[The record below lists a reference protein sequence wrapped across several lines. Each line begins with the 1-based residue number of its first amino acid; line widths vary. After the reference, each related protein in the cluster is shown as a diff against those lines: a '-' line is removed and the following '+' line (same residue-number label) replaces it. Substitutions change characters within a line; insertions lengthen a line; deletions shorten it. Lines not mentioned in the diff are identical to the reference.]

1 MRRFVQAFADADQL
15 ASALP
20 AAIAQAVA
28 EGTARYNIAKGKPAR
43 VVTMSD
49 NRVVV
54 LSEMIWGLVPRWS
67 KEPVTPYTTV
77 TARVDRAPKSRI
89 FAQAWQTRRCLVPM
103 SGYFKWDRQ
112 RKPPWPHFIQRRDGG
127 ALLAAGLWEEWKG
140 EEGLS
145 LLSFTLLTAPNPA
158 IPAPLTQD
166 GPVFLE
172 GAPAVRWL
180 SGALSSP
187 RSLLRHA
194 QQPVLESYTVSR
206 AIAGTDVDAYT
217 LLEPVDP
224 EAEAALSMHPGED
237 EDPWDEE

>member
-1 MRRFVQAFADADQL
+1 MRRFVQAIAGVDQL
-15 ASALP
+15 TSALP
-20 AAIAQAVA
+20 AAIAQAVVD
-28 EGTARYNIAKGKPAR
+28 TPARYNITKGQPAR

-49 NRVVV
+49 DSVVV

-67 KEPVTPYTTV
+67 KEPATPYTTV

-112 RKPPWPHFIQRRDGG
+112 RMPPWPHFIQRRDGG
-127 ALLAAGLWEEWKG
+127 VLMAAGLWEEWKG
-140 EEGLS
+140 EEGSS

-158 IPAPLTQD
+158 IPVPLTQD
-166 GPVFLE
+166 GPVFLD
-172 GAPAVRWL
+172 GAPALRWL
-180 SGALSSP
+180 SGSLSSP

-194 QQPVLESYTVSR
+194 QRPVLESYPVSR
-206 AIAGTDVDAYT
+206 AIAKTDVDAYT

-224 EAEAALSMHPGED
+224 EAEAALSMHPRED

>member
-1 MRRFVQAFADADQL
+1 MRRFVQAIADVDQL
-15 ASALP
+15 TSALP
-20 AAIAQAVA
+20 ASIAQAVVDA
-28 EGTARYNIAKGKPAR
+28 PARYNIAKGKPAH
-43 VVTMSD
+43 VVTMSN
-49 NRVVV
+49 NRMVV

-67 KEPVTPYTTV
+67 KEPATPYTTI
-77 TARVDRAPKSRI
+77 TARADRAPKSRI

-127 ALLAAGLWEEWKG
+127 ALLAAGLWEEWNG
-140 EEGLS
+140 EEGAS

-172 GAPAVRWL
+172 GAPAERWL
-180 SGALSSP
+180 SGSLSSP

-194 QQPVLESYTVSR
+194 QRPVLESYTVSR
-206 AIAGTDVDAYT
+206 MIAKTDVDAYT

-224 EAEAALSMHPGED
+224 DAEAALSMHPEED
-237 EDPWDEE
+237 ENPWNEE

>member
-1 MRRFVQAFADADQL
+1 MRRFVQAIADADQL
-15 ASALP
+15 GSALP
-20 AAIAQAVA
+20 ATIAQAVVDA
-28 EGTARYNIAKGKPAR
+28 PARYNIAKGKPAR

-49 NRVVV
+49 DRVMV
-54 LSEMIWGLVPRWS
+54 LNEMIWGLVPRWS
-67 KEPVTPYTTV
+67 KEPATPYTTV
-77 TARVDRAPKSRI
+77 TARVDRALKSRI

-140 EEGLS
+140 EDGAS

-180 SGALSSP
+180 SGSLSSP
-187 RSLLRHA
+187 RSLLRRA
-194 QQPVLESYTVSR
+194 QRPVLESYTVSR
-206 AIAGTDVDAYT
+206 EIAKTDVDAYT

-224 EAEAALSMHPGED
+224 EAEAALSMHPRED

>member
-1 MRRFVQAFADADQL
+1 MRRFVQAIAGVDQL
-15 ASALP
+15 TSALP

-28 EGTARYNIAKGKPAR
+28 DTPARYNIAKGKPAH
-43 VVTMSD
+43 VVPLSAA
-49 NRVVV
+49 RVVV
-54 LSEMIWGLVPRWS
+54 LREMIWGLVPRWS
-67 KEPVTPYTTV
+67 KEPATPYTTV
-77 TARVDRAPKSRI
+77 TARVDRASKSRI
-89 FAQAWQTRRCLVPM
+89 FAQAWQERRCLVPM

-127 ALLAAGLWEEWKG
+127 VLMAAGLWEEWKG
-140 EEGLS
+140 EEGSS

-180 SGALSSP
+180 SGSLSSP

-194 QQPVLESYTVSR
+194 QRPLLESYTVSR
-206 AIAGTDVDAYT
+206 AIAKTDVDAYT

-237 EDPWDEE
+237 EHPWDEE

>member
-1 MRRFVQAFADADQL
+1 MRRFVQAIAGVDQL
-15 ASALP
+15 TSALP

-28 EGTARYNIAKGKPAR
+28 HTPARYNIAKGKPAH

-49 NRVVV
+49 DRVVV
-54 LSEMIWGLVPRWS
+54 LREMIWGLIPRWS
-67 KEPVTPYTTV
+67 KEPATPYTTV
-77 TARVDRAPKSRI
+77 TARVDRASKSRI
-89 FAQAWQTRRCLVPM
+89 FAQAWRARRCLVPM

-127 ALLAAGLWEEWKG
+127 ALMAAGLWEEWKG
-140 EEGLS
+140 EEGSS

-166 GPVFLE
+166 GPVFVE

-180 SGALSSP
+180 SGSLSSP

-194 QQPVLESYTVSR
+194 ERPLLESYTVSR
-206 AIAGTDVDAYT
+206 AIAKRDVDAYT

-224 EAEAALSMHPGED
+224 EAEAALSMHPMED
-237 EDPWDEE
+237 EHPWDEE